1 MWSLINGSNIIIIPQ
16 LHHMSLQMEDLTTCP
31 VLFLNGAEF
40 GTLTYCHYI
49 HLSPC
54 QCFQLFPPLEI
65 IPRDPNNLFFP
76 QAQNPP
82 RKYLCFT
89 WEPRLYQKPFSL
101 IFLFAKQLCLL
112 FCVHLPYFHWRH
124 FFIFV
129 RYKPITHYFS
139 IFQVHTE
146 LHISGQEACSV
157 GKMSSG
163 SFI

>member
-1 MWSLINGSNIIIIPQ
+1 MTNGSNIITIPQ
-16 LHHMSLQMEDLTTCP
+16 FHHMNLQMEDLTTCP

-40 GTLTYCHYI
+40 ETLTYCHWI

-112 FCVHLPYFHWRH
+112 FLCAPALLSMKTLYYFCY
-124 FFIFV
+124 V
-129 RYKPITHYFS
+129 THYFS
-139 IFQVHTE
+139 IFQVHTG

-157 GKMSSG
+157 GKMSSA